1 MQERLDKFIA
11 TQKGMPRSEARKLI
25 GWGRAT
31 VNGVVT
37 KKPDFKIDPDTAE
50 IKFNGEKLQ
59 YKKYIY
65 IMLNKPAG
73 VLSAA
78 TDKTRQTVVDLIPE
92 QLRRRE
98 LFPVGRL
105 DKDTTGLLLITD
117 DGDFAHK
124 VISPKYGLD
133 KRYIVELDGKVT
145 TEMAEAFKKGVILAD
160 GTQCMP
166 ALLKPDE
173 ANPTRAAVTVKEGKY
188 HQIKRMFGTVG
199 LGVNSLHRESLG
211 GVVLDESLAPGE
223 CKELTDAELDKLL
236 SLLQKN
242 Q

>member
-1 MQERLDKFIA
+1 MLERLDKFIA

-25 GWGRAT
+25 VWGRVE
-31 VNGVVT
+31 VNGAIT
-37 KKPDFKIDPDTAE
+37 KKPDFKIDPSISE
-50 IKFNGEKLQ
+50 IKLNGESLQ
-59 YKKYIY
+59 YKKYVY

-78 TDKTRQTVVDLIPE
+78 SDKNRQTVVDLVPQE
-92 QLRRRE
+92 LRRRD

-133 KRYIVELDGKVT
+133 KRYIAELDGEVT
-145 TEMAEAFKKGVILAD
+145 EGMVEAFKNGVTLAD
-160 GTQCMP
+160 GTECMP
-166 ALLKPDE
+166 ANLEFDKST
-173 ANPTRAAVTVKEGKY
+173 PTRATITVKEGKY
-188 HQIKRMFGTVG
+188 HQIKRMFGVVG

-211 GVVLDESLAPGE
+211 CVVLDKSLAPGE
-223 CKELTDAELDKLL
+223 CKELNDAELYKLL